1 MVCHSLSYYWK
12 DTRFKVYIWQPFEA
26 RIIWTCRSGL
36 QIKYWDLRSAI
47 KYWDPRSA
55 IQTVRPLVCSSNSET
70 PGLQFKQW
78 DPRSE
83 AQILRTKVCGSNTES
98 PGLHF
103 MSCRPGISIFELQTL
118 GLSIWTADQGS
129 HCLNCRPGVSLF
141 ELQTC
146 MGFDIWTSQ
155 LLCIEISPPCFL
167 YKHLSAVLLS
177 RPDIRALDARQLW
190 KFAQIMLKFL
200 WFGPDSCDL
209 VHIESVIELFAKWL
223 VVEHVL
229 TL

>member
-1 MVCHSLSYYWK
+1 M
-12 DTRFKVYIWQPFEA
+12 Q
-26 RIIWTCRSGL
+26 
-36 QIKYWDLRSAI
+36 
-47 KYWDPRSA
+47 
-55 IQTVRPLVCSSNSET
+55 VCSSNSET

-141 ELQTC
+141 ELQTRGPTVWTADLGSRYLITDLRSQYLIC
-146 MGFDIWTSQ
+146 RPDLQVQLNPGFKWLPNIHCKSGVWCRASNRLLQIMDHHQKCLHMGQMRTVIKMWTIIWTIQ
-155 LLCIEISPPCFL
+155 MF
-167 YKHLSAVLLS
+167 Y
-177 RPDIRALDARQLW
+177 
-190 KFAQIMLKFL
+190 
-200 WFGPDSCDL
+200 GP
-209 VHIESVIELFAKWL
+209 F
-223 VVEHVL
+223 
-229 TL
+229 

>member
-1 MVCHSLSYYWK
+1 MVKHSLSYYWK

-26 RIIWTCRSGL
+26 RIIETYRSDL
-36 QIKYWDLRSAI
+36 QIKYWDLRSVI
-47 KYWDPRSA
+47 KYWEPRSA
-55 IQTVRPLVCSSNSET
+55 VQTVRPLVCSSNSET

-129 HCLNCRPGVSLF
+129 HCLNCRPGVSVF
-141 ELQTC
+141 DRRPEVSVFDLQT
-146 MGFDIWTSQ
+146 WPT
-155 LLCIEISPPCFL
+155 
-167 YKHLSAVLLS
+167 
-177 RPDIRALDARQLW
+177 
-190 KFAQIMLKFL
+190 
-200 WFGPDSCDL
+200 GPDNSG
-209 VHIESVIELFAKWL
+209 FKWL
-223 VVEHVL
+223 PNIQCESGVWCRASNRL
-229 TL
+229 L